1 MLEAESPQG
10 SRIRVR
16 TSETREEGRTTRNTH
31 AEAVQGK
38 SVNASV
44 GAENA
49 TVKIRAR
56 GSTGTEAQARAR
68 RIAGRLLGGAGITTP
83 DAASREQPLSA
94 NMAATAPG
102 APTQWTGLGHFYGGH
117 PKVNIHADGVEA
129 TIAKIV
135 ELDKED
141 GHGSRAS
148 LYAAQSAIEQ
158 IARIDATHA
167 KYYPAVEATI
177 ERRSPFGIERSLLML
192 QATGWK
198 ITAQGFEESDAQ
210 RIVDA
215 VGAIAHRSTRGAG
228 QETRQLAQ
236 KALRASIEA
245 IGAQGSALAAKTLQR
260 IAQMIEDNTSPE
272 RLAIA
277 SADAVALPIYAMR
290 HRARCEQENAEELWS
305 TIVERILAADDATS
319 AISLALRRRGA
330 IGFEENEA
338 RWLIAGAERV
348 TEANPAQIARLRRI
362 EERLRRAISGVAREG
377 REQIADEFGKTISA
391 LENAT
396 ANNATT

>member
-1 MLEAESPQG
+1 MQWATITIEAEVDDHEGALKRWSEVLEAESPQG

-16 TSETREEGRTTRNTH
+16 TSETREEGRTTRNAH

-38 SVNASV
+38 SVNASIGV
-44 GAENA
+44 ENA

-68 RIAGRLLGGAGITTP
+68 RIAGWLLGGAGTTTP
-83 DAASREQPLSA
+83 DAAPREQPLSA
-94 NMAATAPG
+94 NMTATAPG

-117 PKVNIHADGVEA
+117 PKVNIYADGVEA

-167 KYYPAVEATI
+167 KYYPEVEAAI

-198 ITAQGFEESDAQ
+198 ITAQGFEEGDAQ

-277 SADAVALPIYAMR
+277 SAEAVAL
-290 HRARCEQENAEELWS
+290 
-305 TIVERILAADDATS
+305 
-319 AISLALRRRGA
+319 
-330 IGFEENEA
+330 
-338 RWLIAGAERV
+338 
-348 TEANPAQIARLRRI
+348 
-362 EERLRRAISGVAREG
+362 
-377 REQIADEFGKTISA
+377 
-391 LENAT
+391 
-396 ANNATT
+396 